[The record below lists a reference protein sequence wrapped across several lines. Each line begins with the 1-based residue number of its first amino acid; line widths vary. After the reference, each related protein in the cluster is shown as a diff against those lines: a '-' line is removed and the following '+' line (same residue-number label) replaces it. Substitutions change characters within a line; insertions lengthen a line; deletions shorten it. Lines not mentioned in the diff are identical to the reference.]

1 MTAPVIES
9 TAQGLE
15 GRFPGV
21 VTADT
26 RAGYS
31 GYVVSADK
39 LIDVATAL
47 RDEMGYDYLSSIT
60 GVDYI
65 ADGKLEAVY
74 HAYRTSGGAAL
85 TLKVQ
90 VPRDDPAIPSLVS
103 IYLGRLPRT
112 RSLRYVWLQVQRS
125 PNLKRI
131 LMWDGFWLSA
141 SQRLER
147 SLL

>member
-90 VPRDDPAIPSLVS
+90 VPRDDPAIPSLVPDLS
-103 IYLGRLPRT
+103 WCDFQE
-112 RSLRYVWLQVQRS
+112 RSLRYVWLQFVPVTPTS
-125 PNLKRI
+125 NV
-131 LMWDGFWLSA
+131 F
-141 SQRLER
+141 
-147 SLL
+147 